1 MEDTV
6 IKPDHFRGLEGPL
19 RVEVAREGAP
29 VTVELRVQSVEALP
43 AHRFREEPFSLVLAG
58 PRAPLLPQATY
69 ALRHPA
75 LGAVEVFLVPIGQD
89 AESTRYEAT
98 FN

>member
-1 MEDTV
+1 MADIL
-6 IKPDHFRGLEGPL
+6 IKPDHFRDLVEPL
-19 RVEVAREGAP
+19 QVDLAHDGTAAA
-29 VTVELRVQSVEALP
+29 VELRVQSVHALP
-43 AHRFREEPFSLVLAG
+43 AHRFRAEPFSLVLAG

-75 LGAVEVFLVPIGQD
+75 LGAIEVFLVPIGQD
-89 AESTRYEAT
+89 ADATRYEAT

>member
-19 RVEVAREGAP
+19 RVEASREGAP

-69 ALRHPA
+69 ALRHPV
-75 LGAVEVFLVPIGQD
+75 LGAIEVFLVPIGQD
-89 AESTRYEAT
+89 AESSRYEAT

>member
-6 IKPDHFRGLEGPL
+6 ITPDHFRGLAEPL
-19 RVEVAREGAP
+19 RVALARDAA

-43 AHRFREEPFSLVLAG
+43 AHRFRAEPFSLVLAG
-58 PRAPLLPQATY
+58 PPAPLLPQATY

-75 LGAVEVFLVPIGQD
+75 LGAIEVFLVPIGQD

>member
-1 MEDTV
+1 MADIVLT
-6 IKPDHFRGLEGPL
+6 PDHFRGLGEPL
-19 RVEVAREGAP
+19 RVELSRDGNAVA
-29 VTVELRVQSVEALP
+29 VELRVQSVQALP
-43 AHRFREEPFSLVLAG
+43 AHRFRAEPFSLVLAG

-75 LGAVEVFLVPIGQD
+75 LGAIEVFLVPIGQD
-89 AESTRYEAT
+89 ADATRYEAT